1 MALVFVSTCTNMTEI
16 SRNDLIKIMYGC
28 CKHSHKNNKINE
40 IGLIDLRT
48 TNIVTHGIRGM
59 I

>member
-1 MALVFVSTCTNMTEI
+1 MAAI

-28 CKHSHKNNKINE
+28 CKHAHKNNKRNE

-48 TNIVTHGIRGM
+48 TNM
-59 I
+59 MD